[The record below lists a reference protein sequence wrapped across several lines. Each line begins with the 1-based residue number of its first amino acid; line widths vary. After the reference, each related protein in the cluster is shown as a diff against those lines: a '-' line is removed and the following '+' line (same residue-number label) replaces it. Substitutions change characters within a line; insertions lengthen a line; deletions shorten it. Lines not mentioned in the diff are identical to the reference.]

1 MTVTVASP
9 DVVVIGGGC
18 IGASIAYHLVMRGVR
33 RVLVLERDSLGS
45 GSTSRNAGGIRQQ
58 FSTEINVQL
67 SQRSLPRFEHF
78 ADEFGIDIQFHQV
91 GYLFLITEDRDV
103 APFERSLALQT
114 RLGVPVQRLDRSGV
128 REVFPELV
136 CDDLRFATFCAKDG
150 YADPSSILNGFVS
163 RARAGGAMFRT
174 AAAVTAID
182 VEHGRVTGVRIGDE
196 RIACGTVVNAA
207 GAWAGEVGRLVGI
220 DLPITPL
227 RRQMFVTESAPGLT
241 RPIPLTIE
249 FSTGFYMHRE
259 SGGVLMG
266 MPDPSDAPGYRE
278 DVNWSFVPMVV
289 ERALARVPQL
299 AQTGIRT
306 GIAGLYEDTPDK
318 HPILGTVDDV
328 EGFIVAAG
336 FSGHGLQHA
345 PATGDLIAE
354 LFTNERLSL
363 DISSLR
369 FGRFASGEPVREH
382 NVV

>member
-1 MTVTVASP
+1 MTVPVASP

-182 VEHGRVTGVRIGDE
+182 VEHGRGTGVRIGDA

-207 GAWAGEVGRLVGI
+207 GAWGGE
-220 DLPITPL
+220 
-227 RRQMFVTESAPGLT
+227 
-241 RPIPLTIE
+241 
-249 FSTGFYMHRE
+249 
-259 SGGVLMG
+259 GG
-266 MPDPSDAPGYRE
+266 
-278 DVNWSFVPMVV
+278 
-289 ERALARVPQL
+289 
-299 AQTGIRT
+299 
-306 GIAGLYEDTPDK
+306 
-318 HPILGTVDDV
+318 
-328 EGFIVAAG
+328 
-336 FSGHGLQHA
+336 
-345 PATGDLIAE
+345 
-354 LFTNERLSL
+354 
-363 DISSLR
+363 
-369 FGRFASGEPVREH
+369 
-382 NVV
+382 